1 MADLV
6 TRLLLNS
13 SQFDNNIRQSTQQ
26 VQQFQQVGRNITAT
40 IGRFAGALG
49 LAMTAGEAFNK
60 WAHSSQAL
68 GDEWDNTINACKG
81 TIDVF
86 FQSLSN
92 GDWSAFQDGLFSTI
106 KGLKE
111 LSALRDSLADAK
123 LTMDFNTKR
132 FEAQFTELEAI
143 IRDKTK
149 SLEERKK
156 AFEQL
161 QTLKADYRID
171 ITDVSAGNDEALI
184 KSLETQYK
192 GYGWTTKDVEK
203 YLSLYNNDFSSRPEK
218 QALDAYKNDLAK
230 LESQQYSYNTYGT
243 TFGAFTTRIENK
255 DITEKIKL
263 LKQQNK
269 ELEKMRI
276 LNNDDDKD
284 RQQMLKDYEYSYDLR
299 KRAADFDKRTLE
311 LQSALSSTSTG
322 GSSNRTSIPEGS
334 LADINNRLSLLN
346 KQLTLE
352 ISPESR
358 IRLYKEIQDLTEQ
371 KRVIEFQYKYPNV
384 PTGKLD
390 GKPASL
396 ADMAKK
402 PEIPTSLPKFKNPIT
417 NKNIKLNNEYAQ
429 SLGAIASIMGSVT
442 NMTNEGA
449 AAWLSWGAN
458 LMSAIAAAIP
468 QIVALTT
475 AKKGE
480 AIASGVASAAQ
491 TPFVG
496 WLLAGAAAA
505 AVVAALASIPS
516 FSTGGIFAGNSTI
529 GDMNLARVNAG
540 EMILNNR
547 QQRNLFNLLNGNG
560 VIGSAGGGQVE
571 FKIKGKELVG
581 VLANYNNKT
590 AKVR

>member
-123 LTMDFNTKR
+123 LTIDFNTKR

-161 QTLKADYRID
+161 QTLKTDYRID

-230 LESQQYSYNTYGT
+230 LESQQYSYNTYST

-322 GSSNRTSIPEGS
+322 GSSNRTSISEGS

-371 KRVIEFQYKYPNV
+371 KRVIEFQYKYPNA
-384 PTGKLD
+384 PTSKLD

-396 ADMAKK
+396 VGMAKK
-402 PEIPTSLPKFKNPIT
+402 PEIPTSLPRFSSPIT

>member
-26 VQQFQQVGRNITAT
+26 VQQFQQIGRNITAT
-40 IGRFAGALG
+40 IGKFAGALG
-49 LAMTAGEAFNK
+49 VAMTAGEAFNK
-60 WAHSSQAL
+60 WIHSSQAL

-161 QTLKADYRID
+161 QTLKANYKID
-171 ITDVSAGNDEALI
+171 IVDVSAGNDQTLI
-184 KSLETQYK
+184 KSLEAQYK

-218 QALDAYKNDLAK
+218 EALDEYKKKLSE
-230 LESQQYSYNTYGT
+230 LESQQYSYTTYSSMYGVGT
-243 TFGAFTTRIENK
+243 IRTENK
-255 DITEKIKL
+255 EIT
-263 LKQQNK
+263 KQIALFK
-269 ELEKMRI
+269 AEHAELEKMRI

-284 RQQMLKDYEYSYDLR
+284 RAQMLKDYEYSYDLR
-299 KRAADFDKRTLE
+299 KRAADFDKRVLE
-311 LQSALSSTSTG
+311 LQASLQ
-322 GSSNRTSIPEGS
+322 EGS
-334 LADINNRLSLLN
+334 AN
-346 KQLTLE
+346 KANKTAVVPVIPSGSIAELQSKLTGLKKSYE
-352 ISPESR
+352 NATSEGSR
-358 IRLYKEIQDLTEQ
+358 AGFMKAIKEAE
-371 KRVIEFQYKYPNV
+371 
-384 PTGKLD
+384 
-390 GKPASL
+390 
-396 ADMAKK
+396 
-402 PEIPTSLPKFKNPIT
+402 
-417 NKNIKLNNEYAQ
+417 IKLQMMQLRVSNFSLSGGGISSPAGRNVTDDLKSGYIKVRPISTDSIKMNNDYAD
-429 SLGAIASIMGSVT
+429 SLSNVASVMSSVT

-449 AAWLSWGAN
+449 AAWLGYSAN
-458 LMSAIAAAIP
+458 IVSSVAAAIP
-468 QIVALTT
+468 ALTSLTT
-475 AKKGE
+475 ALTAKAAAE
-480 AIASGVASAAQ
+480 SA
-491 TPFVG
+491 G
-496 WLLAGAAAA
+496 SAA
-505 AVVAALASIPS
+505 AVPVVGWINAVAAITAITAAMASIPK
-516 FSTGGIFAGNSTI
+516 FATGGIVGGSSFT
-529 GDMNLARVNAG
+529 GDNMLARVNSG

-547 QQRNLFNLLNGNG
+547 QQRNLFSLLNGG
-560 VIGSAGGGQVE
+560 GSNNNSEVKLRIEGRD
-571 FKIKGKELVG
+571 LVG
-581 VLANYNNKT
+581 VLNSQTNRTSKYK
-590 AKVR
+590 

>member
-40 IGRFAGALG
+40 IGKFAGALG
-49 LAMTAGEAFNK
+49 VAMTAGEAFNK
-60 WAHSSQAL
+60 WVHSSQTL

-123 LTMDFNTKR
+123 LTMGFNTKR
-132 FEAQFTELEAI
+132 FEAQFTELEAV

-171 ITDVSAGNDEALI
+171 ITDVSAGNDKALI
-184 KSLETQYK
+184 QSLETQYK

-218 QALDAYKNDLAK
+218 RALDEYKKDLAE
-230 LESQQYSYNTYGT
+230 LESKQYSYSTYGT
-243 TFGAFTTRIENK
+243 MYGAFTTRTENK

-263 LKQQNK
+263 LKQQNM

-284 RQQMLKDYEYSYDLR
+284 RQRMLKDYEYSYDLR

-311 LQSALSSTSTG
+311 LQSALSSTGTG
-322 GSSNRTSIPEGS
+322 GNSNRVSIPEGS
-334 LADINNRLSLLN
+334 LADINNRISLLN

-358 IRLYKEIQDLTEQ
+358 TRLYKEIQDLTER
-371 KRVIEFQYKYPNV
+371 KRVIEFQYKYPDV
-384 PTGKLD
+384 PIGKLD

-396 ADMAKK
+396 AGMVK
-402 PEIPTSLPKFKNPIT
+402 PEIPTSLPKFENPIT

-458 LMSAIAAAIP
+458 LISAVAAAIP

-560 VIGSAGGGQVE
+560 IIGSAGGGQVE
-571 FKIKGKELVG
+571 FKIRGKELVG